1 MGQMGRAL
9 LCLLLLVAV
18 VLAGCSST
26 TESGTSTTS
35 KSVSG
40 SKSTSG
46 TKASGTGSQTGP
58 PTSGGGGGGG
68 TGDNNPPTGAISA
81 SIPSGAVP
89 LTVKFDLKGT
99 DQDGDDL
106 SWNLDLDGDGKTDKT
121 GEALPA
127 TESYNYTVAG
137 SYNVSFA
144 ISDGTDTVTYKVTIN
159 ATGEGGGAG
168 ATQVISGSWTSGSYG
183 CALYPTAPGGSQ
195 EGVFYL
201 TAVINPALV
210 GTPYTADFVSA
221 PAPGVP
227 AYYNLIFVNE
237 GGDIIESHLPPIDGS
252 QVAPA
257 ATATYTGTV
266 PADTYYI
273 VASSCGA
280 GGTITMNVG
289 A

>member
-18 VLAGCSST
+18 VLAGCSGT
-26 TESGTSTTS
+26 TESDSSTTS
-35 KSVSG
+35 KSGTG
-40 SKSTSG
+40 SKSSSG
-46 TKASGTGSQTGP
+46 TKASGTGSQTGA

-159 ATGEGGGAG
+159 ATGEGGGAAGPLQIVDGGFSSG
-168 ATQVISGSWTSGSYG
+168 AGAGCSPVGGYFGNLSGVFDHQSFEPNPATIGRPFTVAFTQTGSAVSYVVQFWNGGNSVTEDNQSPTSPVTGVVPSPTDQVIISACG
-183 CALYPTAPGGSQ
+183 PGAQ
-195 EGVFYL
+195 FTFHYE
-201 TAVINPALV
+201 A
-210 GTPYTADFVSA
+210 
-221 PAPGVP
+221 
-227 AYYNLIFVNE
+227 
-237 GGDIIESHLPPIDGS
+237 
-252 QVAPA
+252 
-257 ATATYTGTV
+257 
-266 PADTYYI
+266 
-273 VASSCGA
+273 
-280 GGTITMNVG
+280 
-289 A
+289 